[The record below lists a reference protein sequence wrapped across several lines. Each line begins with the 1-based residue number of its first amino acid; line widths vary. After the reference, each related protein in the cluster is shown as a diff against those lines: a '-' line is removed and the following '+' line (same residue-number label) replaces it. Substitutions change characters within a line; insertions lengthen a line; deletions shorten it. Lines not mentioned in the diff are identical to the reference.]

1 MRLFVLARWLL
12 TLLTLL
18 GGLGAVL
25 VGPGVANAC
34 ACGAAIADDLTPVRE
49 TALVELDGP
58 TEHVTVN
65 ITADTTS
72 DSVAFLMPVPSR
84 AEFAIADAALFTD
97 LDEVSRPRVEY
108 REKEIDGNGAGG
120 VEAPGGEVTVVD
132 HVEVGPYELAQ
143 LTGTDNRA
151 VSDWLTAKDFT
162 LPPDLARHLGP
173 YLAEGW
179 LVIAVHLR
187 PEAAEETFDDGL
199 PPMRIS
205 FATDEPVY
213 PMRLSAAAERSQP
226 LRLYVLADHRMD
238 VTDPTP
244 GDSEPDLT
252 FAGWLTPDELDEHP
266 ELAKLVT
273 ERRFLT
279 RYDARVDPEEVTDD
293 IHLTQAAE
301 DETYRAVVVQT
312 RYVRGP
318 STAEV
323 TLVVLGG
330 VVLVGL
336 AVGAVILVRRRR
348 QRR

>member
-1 MRLFVLARWLL
+1 MRLFVLARWML
-12 TLLTLL
+12 TLLILL

-34 ACGAAIADDLTPVRE
+34 ACGAAIADELTPVRE

-151 VSDWLTAKDFT
+151 VSDWLTAKDFA

-252 FAGWLTPDELDEHP
+252 FAGWLTPEELDEHP
-266 ELAKLVT
+266 DLAKLVT

-279 RYDARVDPEEVTDD
+279 RYDARVDPEEVTGD

-301 DETYRAVVVQT
+301 DETYQAVVVQT

-318 STAEV
+318 STAEM

-330 VVLVGL
+330 VVLAGL
-336 AVGAVILVRRRR
+336 ATGAVILVRRRQ

>member
-1 MRLFVLARWLL
+1 MRLLVPARCLLAV
-12 TLLTLL
+12 L
-18 GGLGAVL
+18 GGLGAML

-34 ACGAAIADDLTPVRE
+34 ACGAAIADELTPVRE

-65 ITADTTS
+65 ITAETTS
-72 DSVAFLMPVPSR
+72 ESVAFLMPVPSR
-84 AEFAIADAALFTD
+84 AEFAIADGALFTE

-108 REKEIDGNGAGG
+108 RVEEIDGDGAGG
-120 VEAPGGEVTVVD
+120 AESGGEVTVVD

-162 LPPDLARHLGP
+162 LPPDLAEYLDP

-179 LVIAVHLR
+179 LFIAVHLR
-187 PEAAEETFDDGL
+187 PEAAEETFGDGL
-199 PPMRIS
+199 PPMRFS
-205 FATDEPVY
+205 FAVDEPVY
-213 PMRLSAAAERSQP
+213 PMRLSAAAEYSQP

-266 ELAKLVT
+266 ELAKLVP

-279 RYDARVDPEEVTDD
+279 RYDARVDPEKVTDD
-293 IHLTQAAE
+293 IHLTQAAK
-301 DETYRAVVVQT
+301 DEAYRAVLVQT

-323 TLVVLGG
+323 TLVVLSG
-330 VVLVGL
+330 VVLGGL
-336 AVGAVILVRRRR
+336 AAGAVLLVRRRR

>member
-1 MRLFVLARWLL
+1 MRLFVLVRWS
-12 TLLTLL
+12 LTLL
-18 GGLGAVL
+18 GVLGAVL

-34 ACGAAIADDLTPVRE
+34 ACGAAIADELTPVRE

-58 TEHVTVN
+58 TEHITVN
-65 ITADTTS
+65 ITADTKS

-108 REKEIDGNGAGG
+108 REKKIDGAGG

-187 PEAAEETFDDGL
+187 PEAAGETFGKGL

-213 PMRLSAAAERSQP
+213 PMRLSAAAEHGQP

-244 GDSEPDLT
+244 GDSKPDLT
-252 FAGWLTPDELDEHP
+252 FAGWLTPDELDKHP
-266 ELAKLVT
+266 ELAKLVP

-279 RYDARVDPEEVTDD
+279 RYDARVDPEKVTAD
-293 IHLTQAAE
+293 IHLTQAAG
-301 DETYRAVVVQT
+301 DETYRAVVIQT

-318 STAEV
+318 SAAEV

-330 VVLVGL
+330 LVPAGF
-336 AVGAVILVRRRR
+336 AAGAVILVRRRR
-348 QRR
+348 QRQ

>member
-1 MRLFVLARWLL
+1 MRLFVPARWLL
-12 TLLTLL
+12 TVLTLL
-18 GGLGAVL
+18 GAVL
-25 VGPGVANAC
+25 AGPGAANAC
-34 ACGAAIADDLTPVRE
+34 ACGAAIADGLTPVRE

-84 AEFAIADAALFTD
+84 AEFAIADAALFTE

-108 REKEIDGNGAGG
+108 REKKVDGAGG

-143 LTGTDNRA
+143 LTGDDTRA
-151 VSDWLTAKDFT
+151 VSDWLTAEDFT

-187 PEAAEETFDDGL
+187 PEAAEENFDDGL

-226 LRLYVLADHRMD
+226 LRLYVLADHRTD

-244 GDSEPDLT
+244 GDSAPDLT
-252 FAGWLTPDELDEHP
+252 FAGWLTPGGLDGHP

-279 RYDARVDPEEVTDD
+279 RYDARVDPVEVTGD
-293 IHLTQAAE
+293 IHLTRAAE

-336 AVGAVILVRRRR
+336 AAGAVILVRRRR
-348 QRR
+348 QGR